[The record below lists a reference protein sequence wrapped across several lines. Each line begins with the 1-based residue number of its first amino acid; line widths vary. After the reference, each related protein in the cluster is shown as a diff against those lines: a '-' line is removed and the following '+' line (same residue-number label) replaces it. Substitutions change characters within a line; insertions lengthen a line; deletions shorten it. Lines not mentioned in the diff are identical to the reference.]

1 MAFRL
6 GSPVCRSGCYAAFRP
21 LPARIRFTTSP
32 CQRAPVRVLTP
43 SAFSC
48 VAIRSKPMPAARR
61 AFIRSIAPDS
71 PSTEAVRLAV
81 LTAAFFC
88 PFSKACATQLS
99 EAFTMRV
106 CQKAIA
112 ARQQVSVEEL
122 DARLS
127 GKVVEMPRRA
137 ETA

>member
-1 MAFRL
+1 MLPSVLAGQNPIHYQPVPACAGSGFNPFRIQL
-6 GSPVCRSGCYAAFRP
+6 RRYPIKTYASGPQSLHTLDCP
-21 LPARIRFTTSP
+21 GL
-32 CQRAPVRVLTP
+32 
-43 SAFSC
+43 
-48 VAIRSKPMPAARR
+48 
-61 AFIRSIAPDS
+61 